1 MSSIETSALDIWT
14 AASKSNRPIAARV
27 AFADPD
33 GAETIERDEKIQ
45 ILVLVRPS
53 RQTQIHPNLE
63 QRSRRQPFASNRFS
77 RSPDLH
83 KGSRV
88 SRLNGTRR
96 IQHTIIVDR
105 LFHHPHRLVLILSKF
120 WVDRLEYSRSQL
132 SRHFLPSALSSVCDR
147 FQATFQ
153 ALMIKGNERKKNRS
167 GIASKQ
173 RSKDS

>member
-1 MSSIETSALDIWT
+1 MELKQSSEMKRSKFLCSFGLLGRHKYIQTSSS
-14 AASKSNRPIAARV
+14 AADDSLLHRIGFPAARTSTK
-27 AFADPD
+27 D
-33 GAETIERDEKIQ
+33 
-45 ILVLVRPS
+45 
-53 RQTQIHPNLE
+53 H
-63 QRSRRQPFASNRFS
+63 
-77 RSPDLH
+77 
-83 KGSRV
+83 V

-153 ALMIKGNERKKNRS
+153 VLMIKGNERKKNRS